1 MIRKVPGTFVLGCL
15 GFSLTFITCYGIEYA
30 KPLLKNN
37 DIPSIAPYF
46 GTKGRYEEVN
56 TNLDI
61 DRLYVNESLIREPS
75 TSTCSPIHLTAIIRH
90 GTRYPTTKNIKR
102 MKDFYNL
109 VQSSASDWLQ
119 NVGLSQWKMW
129 YTEDMDGR
137 LVEKGR
143 EDHRDLAIRLA
154 KYFPS
159 LMTLGN
165 LKTGRMK
172 FITSSKHRCVN
183 STISFKTGLMKHLG
197 IEGRL

>member
-1 MIRKVPGTFVLGCL
+1 MIRKVSGAFVLVCL
-15 GFSLTFITCYGIEYA
+15 AFSLILVTCFGTEDA
-30 KPLLKNN
+30 GMLFKKN
-37 DIPSIAPYF
+37 DIPSIAAYF

-56 TNLDI
+56 TYLVS
-61 DRLYVNESLIREPS
+61 DRLYVNESLIRDS
-75 TSTCSPIHLTAIIRH
+75 SSTCSPIHLTAIIRH

-102 MKDFYNL
+102 MKDFYNI
-109 VQSSASDWLQ
+109 VQSSASNWLL
-119 NVGLSQWKMW
+119 NAGLSQWKMW

-159 LMTLGN
+159 LMTLKN
-165 LKTGRMK
+165 LRTGRMK